1 MRRMRR
7 AFPVPPLAGLLAG
20 LLLAIVTVSLSVSL
34 NAQPADSNGPH
45 TSPGYDKAHEI
56 TINGTIQE
64 VVREAPAGSPVG
76 VHLLVAGENAAVDAH
91 LGPYLTKD
99 TQDALQA
106 GIPVQIVGAMER
118 VGTKQYLLAREV
130 IFSGR
135 QVRVRSANGFLLP
148 AQMPSARRAG
158 FAAHAAESNGG
169 AR

>member
-1 MRRMRR
+1 MCR
-7 AFPVPPLAGLLAG
+7 AFLVPPIAGLPAG

-34 NAQPADSNGPH
+34 IAQPADSNGPH
-45 TSPGYDKAHEI
+45 TRLGYDKAHEI

-64 VVREAPAGSPVG
+64 VREAPAGSPVG
-76 VHLLVAGENAAVDAH
+76 VHLLVAGEKGAVDAH

-135 QVRVRSANGFLLP
+135 QVKVRSANGFLLQ

-158 FAAHAAESNGG
+158 FAAHATESNGG
-169 AR
+169 TR